1 LPRQNFD
8 PRFDAGSKVLG
19 GGGAVPSSPFFCLK
33 KRVRQSEIRARPD
46 ESKRVFKS
54 LPKREIYFFAAKK
67 VGNPF

>member
-1 LPRQNFD
+1 M
-8 PRFDAGSKVLG
+8 
-19 GGGAVPSSPFFCLK
+19 PSSPFFCLK

-67 VGNPF
+67 DGNPF